1 LVVNRVLVDSC
12 AYARFVAGDRSVL
25 TALSRAA
32 TVFISVFVLG
42 ELKAGFKAG
51 THEKANQKILAAFMA
66 KPSVE
71 LLPAGEDTA
80 DLYAR
85 IWLSLRKAGRPIP
98 TNDVWIAAQ
107 AMETGSILITYDSH
121 FVQVPGLRIWER

>member
-1 LVVNRVLVDSC
+1 MNRVLIDSC
-12 AYARFVAGDRSVL
+12 AYTRFVAGDRTVS
-25 TALSRAA
+25 ASLSRTR
-32 TVFISVFVLG
+32 TVYLSVFVLG
-42 ELKAGFKAG
+42 ELKAGFQSG
-51 THEKANQKILAAFMA
+51 SHEAQNKKILAAFLE

-85 IWLSLRKAGRPIP
+85 IWSTLRKAGRPIP

-107 AMETGSILITYDSH
+107 AMETGSVLVTFDAH
-121 FVQVPGLRIWER
+121 FTHVPGLRVWEG

>member
-1 LVVNRVLVDSC
+1 VNRMLIDSC
-12 AYARFVAGDRSVL
+12 AYTRFVAGDRTVL
-25 TALSRAA
+25 DALSNAR
-32 TVFISVFVLG
+32 TVFLSVFVLG

-51 THEKANQKILAAFMA
+51 SNEALNKRVLATFLD

-80 DLYAR
+80 DFYAR
-85 IWLSLRKAGRPIP
+85 IWSAFRKAGRPIP

-107 AMETGSILITYDSH
+107 AMETGSVLVTFDAH
-121 FVQVPGLRIWER
+121 FAQVPGLRIWDY